1 MKKLWGYK
9 LTLFLTIIAIL
20 AAGCSPNN
28 PNNVETNAPSEP
40 THNPFESNEE
50 ENRDIK
56 VSTQSEISL
65 NANKIVVTIKNIGLD
80 NVSFGLEYEIQILNN
95 GRWEFFYKDETV
107 DSIGIYLEKGES
119 YDQIINL
126 NENINWEIDGTYR
139 IIKKINE
146 NPYISNEFNL
156 IP

>member
-1 MKKLWGYK
+1 MQKKYIIL
-9 LTLFLTIIAIL
+9 LILFFCVVLSFYIIKQK
-20 AAGCSPNN
+20 NN
-28 PNNVETNAPSEP
+28 NNLNIK
-40 THNPFESNEE
+40 

-65 NANKIVVTIKNIGLD
+65 NDNKIVVTIKNIGLD

-126 NENINWEIDGTYR
+126 NKSINWEIDGTYR

-146 NPYISNEFNL
+146 NQYISNEFNL